1 MMYYENIQ
9 QAMGVDIAI
18 STEMAQRILL
28 WNKMY
33 ENEAPWID
41 PSMDVLSCELPS
53 SVCSEMATAVTMEA
67 RISVDGDARAEYLD
81 NEFAKVKKD
90 LSDIV
95 EYACAGGGL
104 ILKPYIS
111 GEHIAVDYI
120 HSDNFFPVVF
130 NSAKQVTAAIFPE
143 FKHKGKWL
151 YTKLEY
157 QEYDERT
164 HTYLIQNKAF
174 KSRKAAVKI
183 NDIINLGQE
192 VQLNEVSE
200 WADLEPE
207 VLLAGATCPLFSYF
221 RIPVANNVDRYSPL
235 GVSIYARAVKHIRD
249 ADQQYG
255 ATLWEYKA
263 KEAAVQAGNDFFE
276 KDREGHVIMPKGKG
290 RLYRDMGDV
299 TDKNGSPFFNVYSPD
314 IRNESFFDGY
324 NRMLQRVEFSSHL
337 AYGTIS
343 DPTIVTKT
351 ATEVKTGKQ
360 RSYAMVKAIQNS
372 LRDALLGLLDAM
384 NAWTT
389 IGHLAP
395 EGTFELCTDF
405 DDSVVVDK
413 DAERKTDRED
423 VAMGAMQ
430 LWEYRAK
437 YYGESEEQAKKSIQQ
452 PAEVIE

>member
-1 MMYYENIQ
+1 
-9 QAMGVDIAI
+9 
-18 STEMAQRILL
+18 
-28 WNKMY
+28 
-33 ENEAPWID
+33 
-41 PSMDVLSCELPS
+41 
-53 SVCSEMATAVTMEA
+53 
-67 RISVDGDARAEYLD
+67 
-81 NEFAKVKKD
+81 
-90 LSDIV
+90 
-95 EYACAGGGL
+95 
-104 ILKPYIS
+104 
-111 GEHIAVDYI
+111 
-120 HSDNFFPVVF
+120 
-130 NSAKQVTAAIFPE
+130 
-143 FKHKGKWL
+143 
-151 YTKLEY
+151 
-157 QEYDERT
+157 
-164 HTYLIQNKAF
+164 
-174 KSRKAAVKI
+174 
-183 NDIINLGQE
+183 
-192 VQLNEVSE
+192 
-200 WADLEPE
+200 
-207 VLLAGATCPLFSYF
+207 
-221 RIPVANNVDRYSPL
+221 
-235 GVSIYARAVKHIRD
+235 
-249 ADQQYG
+249 
-255 ATLWEYKA
+255 
-263 KEAAVQAGNDFFE
+263 
-276 KDREGHVIMPKGKG
+276 MPKGKG

-413 DAERKTDRED
+413 DVERKTDRED